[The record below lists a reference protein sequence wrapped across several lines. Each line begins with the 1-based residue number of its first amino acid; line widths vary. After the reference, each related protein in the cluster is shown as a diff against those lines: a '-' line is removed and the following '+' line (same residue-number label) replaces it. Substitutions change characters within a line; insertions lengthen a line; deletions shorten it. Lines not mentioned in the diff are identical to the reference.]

1 MTYNEFAYT
10 GYHHFLIMVQS
21 GERNATAGIAVCGER
36 FCVFFYRLVS
46 S

>member
-10 GYHHFLIMVQS
+10 GCHHFLIVVQS
-21 GERNATAGIAVCGER
+21 GEQSDTAGIAACGDR
-36 FCVFFYRLVS
+36 LCVFFYRLVS